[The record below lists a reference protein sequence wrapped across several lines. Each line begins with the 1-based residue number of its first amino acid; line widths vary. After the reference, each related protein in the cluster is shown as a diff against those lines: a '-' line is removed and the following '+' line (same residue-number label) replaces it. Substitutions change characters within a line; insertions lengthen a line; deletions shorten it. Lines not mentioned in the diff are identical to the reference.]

1 MPEYRYAS
9 GYLIIPWMLEASEI
23 LSSAWMEGNAFLGS
37 FNAGGRGDFSGGGRW
52 IAKEM
57 LGLDA

>member
-9 GYLIIPWMLEASEI
+9 GCLIIPWMREASEI
-23 LSSAWMEGNAFLGS
+23 LSSAWMAGNPFVGS
-37 FNAGGRGDFSGGGRW
+37 FNAVGPSDFSEGGRW
-52 IAKEM
+52 FAKEM

>member
-1 MPEYRYAS
+1 
-9 GYLIIPWMLEASEI
+9 MLEASEI